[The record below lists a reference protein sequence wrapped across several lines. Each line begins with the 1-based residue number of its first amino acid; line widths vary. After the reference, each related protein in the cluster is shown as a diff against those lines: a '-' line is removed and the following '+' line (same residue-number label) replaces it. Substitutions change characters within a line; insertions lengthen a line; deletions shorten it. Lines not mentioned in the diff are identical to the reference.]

1 MFPLTVF
8 ISDFIQNP
16 DTPHSQINIRYQ
28 SKKGLQRGSFLIYAT
43 NQIDPKV
50 ELNTDKN

>member
-16 DTPHSQINIRYQ
+16 DTPHSQINIRCQ